1 MPSIPNLAKFAKI
14 KEWIYI
20 KCDKMKAYIYFCDLK
35 VAYKIKD
42 LLECKFGFIFWGFMR
57 HVDVYSIYLK
67 KSREIIKCDNLVA
80 SNLKAKIYSFTEN
93 LPISSNPQYSSYP

>member
-1 MPSIPNLAKFAKI
+1 MASIYKLAKFAKI

-42 LLECKFGFIFWGFMR
+42 LLECKFGFIFWGFMW
-57 HVDVYSIYLK
+57 HINVYSIYLK
-67 KSREIIKCDNLVA
+67 KSREIIKCDNLMA

-93 LPISSNPQYSSYP
+93 PPSK

>member
-1 MPSIPNLAKFAKI
+1 MASISKLAKFAKI
-14 KEWIYI
+14 KVWIYI

-42 LLECKFGFIFWGFMR
+42 LLECKFGFILWGFMR
-57 HVDVYSIYLK
+57 QIDVYSIYLK

-93 LPISSNPQYSSYP
+93 PPISNNPHYSSNP